1 MVFAE
6 SNALYHSDCVTILLH
21 WNIVNDNYFGISNE
35 FWLSVFVV
43 EPSSNHFFSPRRSS
57 IESFGY
63 YHFLRVDD
71 YGAAAHATKPA
82 RLRLVVSALVAE
94 ARLVFGACHFL
105 ARGTPVPSAC
115 VATRPGATLLI
126 FMRLRTADLAQ

>member
-1 MVFAE
+1 MNFG
-6 SNALYHSDCVTILLH
+6 SQFSSWSRLQTTFFLLA
-21 WNIVNDNYFGISNE
+21 D
-35 FWLSVFVV
+35 
-43 EPSSNHFFSPRRSS
+43 RRSS
-57 IESFGY
+57 H

-115 VATRPGATLLI
+115 VATLPGATLLI
-126 FMRLRTADLAQ
+126 FMRLRTADSAQ

>member
-1 MVFAE
+1 M
-6 SNALYHSDCVTILLH
+6 
-21 WNIVNDNYFGISNE
+21 NDNYFGISNE

-57 IESFGY
+57 IES
-63 YHFLRVDD
+63 LDD

>member
-1 MVFAE
+1 M
-6 SNALYHSDCVTILLH
+6 
-21 WNIVNDNYFGISNE
+21 NDNYFGISNE

-105 ARGTPVPSAC
+105 ARGTPVPSAYP
-115 VATRPGATLLI
+115 ADFHAPADSRFGAIKPPTHFDVCACI
-126 FMRLRTADLAQ
+126 PKKHTVRYRNICTS

>member
-1 MVFAE
+1 MNFG
-6 SNALYHSDCVTILLH
+6 SQFSSWSRLQTTFFLLA
-21 WNIVNDNYFGISNE
+21 D
-35 FWLSVFVV
+35 
-43 EPSSNHFFSPRRSS
+43 
-57 IESFGY
+57 
-63 YHFLRVDD
+63 HFLRVDD